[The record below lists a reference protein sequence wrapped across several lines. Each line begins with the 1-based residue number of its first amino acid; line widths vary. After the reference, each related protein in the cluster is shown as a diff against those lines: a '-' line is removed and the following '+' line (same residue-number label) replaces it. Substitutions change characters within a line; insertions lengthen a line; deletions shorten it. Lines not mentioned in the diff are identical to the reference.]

1 MIRLDISFKPMIKR
15 TVEIST
21 HESYVHV
28 KHSRLVVE
36 KDGDQLGSVPLED
49 LGVLIIDSSRLT
61 LSSGVIVKLAEANIA
76 VIFSDEKHLPVSLF
90 LPFAS
95 NQIQSKILA
104 AQIAVPA
111 PRKKRLWANI
121 VSAKILNQSKSL
133 FLSGKDGTSL
143 REISKNI
150 PAGDPKNLEAFA
162 ARIYWRKLFG
172 DDFRRNR
179 EADDANILLNYGYAI
194 VRAAAARAIV
204 GSGLHPSFGIHHKNQ
219 YNPFPLAD
227 DLVEPLR
234 PFIDVAVFKI
244 VNKILSESESDKV
257 VIELNRELKSKLLG
271 ILAEDC
277 VSNGKKQP
285 LLNAIGLYTASVK
298 QFLFGE
304 TKKLNIPML

>member
-1 MIRLDISFKPMIKR
+1 MIKR

-28 KHSRLVVE
+28 KHSQLVIE
-36 KDGDQLGSVPLED
+36 KDGEKLGSVPLED
-49 LGVLIIDSSRLT
+49 LGVLIIDSNRIT
-61 LSSGVIVKLAEANIA
+61 LSSGLITKLAEANIA
-76 VIFSDEKHLPVSLF
+76 VIFTDEKHLPVSLS
-90 LPFAS
+90 LPFTS
-95 NQIQSKILA
+95 NLTQSKILA
-104 AQIAVPA
+104 AQVAVSVPH
-111 PRKKRLWANI
+111 KKRLWANI

-133 FLSGKDGTSL
+133 VFCGKDGTSL

-150 PAGDPKNLEAFA
+150 PSGDPKNLEAFA

-194 VRAAAARAIV
+194 VRAATARAIV
-204 GSGLHPSFGIHHKNQ
+204 GTGLHPSFGVHHKNQ

-234 PFIDVAVFKI
+234 PFIDVKVFKI
-244 VNKILSESESDKV
+244 INKILSESESDDLF
-257 VIELNRELKSKLLG
+257 IELNRELKEKLLG
-271 ILAEDC
+271 VLAEDC
-277 VSNGKKQP
+277 VLDGKKQP

-304 TKKLNIPML
+304 TKKVNIPTL